1 MIKTFGSETGQIQS
15 RDLVQLCVQGMT
27 SETYLYVNA
36 CAVPFICSPLQKQA
50 VNFAA
55 STYQHLS
62 GLLLADSISA
72 DENENNV
79 EVDVLSGAHYY
90 WHFLTGAIKRGESGP
105 TALQTQVG
113 WALSGPVREGSAL
126 NSTQVNFTN
135 THALRVDTHNQLM
148 DESSENRALERKLA
162 EFWDLEAI
170 TISPQEKSVYERFN
184 EDITFKDGRY
194 EVKLPWKECHAT
206 LPDNYTPCQRR
217 LKPLTRRLLSEE
229 IT

>member
-1 MIKTFGSETGQIQS
+1 MIKTFGSETGQLQS

-27 SETYLYVNA
+27 SETCLYVNA
-36 CAVPFICSPLQKQA
+36 YTVPIICSPLQLRNQA

-79 EVDVLSGAHYY
+79 EVDVLIGADYN

-105 TALQTQVG
+105 TAPQTKVG
-113 WALSGPVREGSAL
+113 WLLSGPVQGGSAL

-135 THALRVDTHNQLM
+135 THALRVDTDQFM
-148 DESSENRALERKLA
+148 DEGSENRAL
-162 EFWDLEAI
+162 
-170 TISPQEKSVYERFN
+170 
-184 EDITFKDGRY
+184 
-194 EVKLPWKECHAT
+194 
-206 LPDNYTPCQRR
+206 
-217 LKPLTRRLLSEE
+217 
-229 IT
+229 

>member
-15 RDLVQLCVQGMT
+15 RDFVQLCVQGMT
-27 SETYLYVNA
+27 SETHLYVNA
-36 CAVPFICSPLQKQA
+36 YAVPIICSPLRNQA

-79 EVDVLSGAHYY
+79 EVDVLIGADYY

-105 TALQTQVG
+105 TALQAKVG
-113 WALSGPVREGSAL
+113 WVLSGPVRGGSAL

-135 THALRVDTHNQLM
+135 THALRVDTHDQFM
-148 DESSENRALERKLA
+148 DESSENRVLERKLA

-170 TISPQEKSVYERFN
+170 GISPEEKISVRT
-184 EDITFKDGRY
+184 I
-194 EVKLPWKECHAT
+194 
-206 LPDNYTPCQRR
+206 QRR
-217 LKPLTRRLLSEE
+217 YYVQGRP
-229 IT
+229 I